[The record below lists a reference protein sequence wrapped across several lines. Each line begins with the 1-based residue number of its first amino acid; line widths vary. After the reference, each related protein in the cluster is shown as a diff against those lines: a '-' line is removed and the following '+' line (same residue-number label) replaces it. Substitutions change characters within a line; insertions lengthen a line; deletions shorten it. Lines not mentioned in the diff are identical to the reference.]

1 MRYETWLGVPGV
13 KVCLVEELIR
23 PDTGFRL
30 ETHIHSGTIV
40 KAVLRELM
48 PSPDKRMP
56 WNSSDRSWAHLFCA
70 ATIKGM
76 YADGYIPS
84 RTELPT
90 PEEYTE
96 AIEYVCSSA
105 AEFSE
110 LEASTSLPL
119 ADLLHHCYNA
129 WQDLIFFKCSDG
141 YVGLATPS
149 VEKGDIVRVLLGLAN
164 PVVLRKQPL
173 SGSKT
178 HETWNVI
185 NVALVVGLMN
195 GEAIYGDSLL
205 YSAPFPVTRCL
216 FRYLQQRVPS
226 ILVRALLRAQ
236 IMVARVK
243 VV

>member
-1 MRYETWLGVPGV
+1 
-13 KVCLVEELIR
+13 
-23 PDTGFRL
+23 
-30 ETHIHSGTIV
+30 
-40 KAVLRELM
+40 
-48 PSPDKRMP
+48 MP

-70 ATIKGM
+70 ATIRGM
-76 YADGYIPS
+76 YADGYIPP

-90 PEEYTE
+90 PKEYTE

-129 WQDLIFFKCSDG
+129 WQDLRFFKCSDG

-149 VEKGDIVRVLLGLAN
+149 VKEGDIVRVLLGSAN

-178 HETWNVI
+178 HETWNVV

-205 YSAPFPVTRCL
+205 PHWSPNTTSEAEDINGGPLGMFDAETQTLNTNPTDFLVKMGIHVEQY
-216 FRYLQQRVPS
+216 QRDPHRLEVLPET
-226 ILVRALLRAQ
+226 LRAAG
-236 IMVARVK
+236 VALEEFILA
-243 VV
+243 